1 MLFLN
6 TCFIIMFS
14 CYRTFKW
21 LKRYFCTYAPR
32 LDISLKKILRPSNL
46 HTTYLSRYSMRC
58 YSQTKYFP
66 NGSLFFQIYK
76 LVNTPFLE
84 VCKFEKILP
93 VGTRLDISLKKIPRP
108 SNLHTTY
115 LSRNCMRSYSQ
126 KKYFPN
132 GSIFFPIY
140 KLLKQN
146 GVFRSL

>member
-14 CYRTFKW
+14 CYRTSKW
-21 LKRYFCTYAPR
+21 LKRCFCTYAPR
-32 LDISLKKILRPSNL
+32 LDISLKKILRPSHL

-66 NGSLFFQIYK
+66 NGSLFFLIYK

-93 VGTRLDISLKKIPRP
+93 VGTRLDISLKKNHDLQICTRP
-108 SNLHTTY
+108 TCHGIVCEGIRKKKNSK
-115 LSRNCMRSYSQ
+115 R
-126 KKYFPN
+126 KYFFPN
-132 GSIFFPIY
+132 LQTY
-140 KLLKQN
+140 KK
-146 GVFRSL
+146 RCI